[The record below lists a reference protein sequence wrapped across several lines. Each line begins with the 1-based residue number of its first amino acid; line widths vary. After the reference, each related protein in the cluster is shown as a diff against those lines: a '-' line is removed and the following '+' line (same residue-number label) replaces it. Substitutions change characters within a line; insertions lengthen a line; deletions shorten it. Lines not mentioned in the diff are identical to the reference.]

1 MIQSNN
7 PEKLA
12 SLRFFTMG
20 CFSLEL
26 FARRAG
32 YTEVIYQGLY
42 QRIRFLGERKR
53 WVCCEKS
60 RVKMQFYQL

>member
-1 MIQSNN
+1 
-7 PEKLA
+7 
-12 SLRFFTMG
+12 MG

-42 QRIRFLGERKR
+42 QRIRFLGRGNAGF
-53 WVCCEKS
+53 VVKS
-60 RVKMQFYQL
+60 QG